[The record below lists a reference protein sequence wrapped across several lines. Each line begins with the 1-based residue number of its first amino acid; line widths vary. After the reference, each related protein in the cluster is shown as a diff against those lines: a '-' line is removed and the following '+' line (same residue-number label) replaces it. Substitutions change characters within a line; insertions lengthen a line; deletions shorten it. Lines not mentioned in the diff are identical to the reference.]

1 MSATDTS
8 IDTLEFADLVKIGLD
23 DIPGASQRE
32 WTLHGAVDPGIT
44 ILELLAWQ
52 LEQRLFMADQLTEP
66 MVRASLRL
74 LGLDEPKP
82 AQAAVTVLSVM
93 APGAAGPLPAGTVFG
108 LERDSGARAFAT
120 DAGLVVQPV
129 SGIGVSGALQRPG
142 DAIELSLRTSGPAA
156 AGTLSLLVEI
166 MAAPGVEP
174 SWSPGAADVEPPA
187 ELSWEAIGPAGT
199 VTAVDVD
206 DRTGAL
212 RRSGLLS
219 LTWPS
224 VWNEAGPD
232 APRLR
237 VTAMRASYTEP
248 VRIVAVSAN
257 AVVARHRV
265 PGAAEVSP
273 QVSVFLPLPGQ
284 VVDVPGAAGRLL
296 DGEGDVV
303 MSVTERGGAR
313 HDWTSVRSW
322 VGIGAADRVFVVDR
336 DRGRLRFGDGRAG
349 RILRPAQAPGAQ
361 VRFSL
366 GAGRDGNLGASR
378 TWAQDGGAATATNPV
393 AAAAGDEA
401 ESVELA
407 LQRAADALTATDRT
421 VTADDAEALAKGT
434 PGLGLTRAHATPG
447 FHPAFPCGLVSSA
460 LTVTIVPFADR
471 SADPGNWTPAPQ
483 PDAGAVETVRRRL
496 ERSRLLGQEIFVL
509 APEYRR
515 VSVDLTVS
523 ATTQAGDVRDR
534 IIDALRRFLD
544 PLVGDSDGE
553 GWPFGG
559 AVRPSALVGV
569 VQRMLG
575 PEATVTRLALSLD
588 DGPSTDCAD
597 AQIEER
603 ELVYLGAATV
613 RWAAALPTG
622 GGLR

>member
-1 MSATDTS
+1 MSVTDTA
-8 IDTLEFADLVKIGLD
+8 IDTLEFTDLVKIGLD

-93 APGAAGPLPAGTVFG
+93 APGGAGPLPAGTVFA
-108 LERDSGARAFAT
+108 LERDSGARAVAT
-120 DAGLVVQPV
+120 DADLVVQPV
-129 SGIGVSGALQRPG
+129 SEIAVSGTLQRPG
-142 DAIELSLRTSGPAA
+142 DAIDLALRTSGPAA
-156 AGTLSLLVEI
+156 AATLSLLVEI

-174 SWSPGAADVEPPA
+174 SWSPAAAEVEPPA
-187 ELSWEAIGPAGT
+187 ELRWEAIGPAGT
-199 VTAVDVD
+199 VARVDVD

-224 VWNEAGPD
+224 VWDEPGPD

-237 VTAMRASYTEP
+237 VTAVRASYTES

-265 PGAAEVSP
+265 PQTADVSP
-273 QVSVFLPLPGQ
+273 QVSAFLPLPGQ
-284 VVDVPGAAGRLL
+284 LVDLPGAAGRLL
-296 DGEGDVV
+296 DGERDVV
-303 MSVTERGGAR
+303 LSVTERDGAR
-313 HDWTSVRSW
+313 HDWTGVRSW
-322 VGIGAADRVFVVDR
+322 VGIGPADRVFVVDR
-336 DRGRLRFGDGRAG
+336 ARGRLRFGDGRAG
-349 RILRPAQAPGAQ
+349 RILRPAQAPSAQ
-361 VRFSL
+361 ARFSL

-401 ESVELA
+401 ESLELA
-407 LQRAADALTATDRT
+407 RQRAADALTATDRT
-421 VTADDAEALAKGT
+421 VTAADAEALARGT

-447 FHPAFPCGLVSSA
+447 FHPAFPCGLVPGA

-471 SADPGNWTPAPQ
+471 TANPGDWTPAPQ
-483 PDAGAVETVRRRL
+483 PDAGSVETVRRRL
-496 ERSRLLGQEIFVL
+496 ERGRLLGQELFVL

-523 ATTQAGDVRDR
+523 ATTQAGDVRNR
-534 IIDALRRFLD
+534 IVDALRRFLD
-544 PLVGDSDGE
+544 PLVGHSDGE

-559 AVRPSALVGV
+559 AVRPSALAGV

-575 PEATVTRLALSLD
+575 PEATVTRLALALD
-588 DGPSTDCAD
+588 DGPWTDCAD

-603 ELVYLGAATV
+603 ELVYLGSATV

-622 GGLR
+622 GGMR